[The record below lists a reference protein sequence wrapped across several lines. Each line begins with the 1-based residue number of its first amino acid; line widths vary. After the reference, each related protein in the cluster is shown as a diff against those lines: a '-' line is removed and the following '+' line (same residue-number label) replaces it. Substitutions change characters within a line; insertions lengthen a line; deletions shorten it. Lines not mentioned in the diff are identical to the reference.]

1 MSKIKLDIPEKAQ
14 QILDA
19 MYQTM
24 EGRLEASPNGICP
37 LDITLSFVRM
47 CHTQSCGK
55 CVPCRIGLGPLG
67 DLLEKILDGEASMED
82 LELLRQTAESI
93 FLSADC
99 AIGYGAA
106 ELVINS
112 LAAYEEDYKE
122 HILHQHCLGQ

>member
-1 MSKIKLDIPEKAQ
+1 
-14 QILDA
+14 
-19 MYQTM
+19 
-24 EGRLEASPNGICP
+24 
-37 LDITLSFVRM
+37 M
-47 CHTQSCGK
+47 CIRDS
-55 CVPCRIGLGPLG
+55 CRIGLGPLG

-112 LAAYEEDYKE
+112 CLLYTSLWQAPKFLVNSRLGLFSAAALCSIWTYFTTRGYPYPEVTGTF
-122 HILHQHCLGQ
+122 CRVP